1 MDEQINELLTFNEI
15 KNFKRDS
22 LIKNLQSPRKSNE
35 ETKLIPKSAN
45 NNKILSFKEKYDEQL
60 LLSEKRARREKYLLD
75 LKKKNRLNLEQF
87 LKNQIEYE
95 QNKNFKIEFNRN
107 KLREEEIL
115 KTSKDKI
122 PLCKTTLKICKK
134 INYSPI
140 YLRTEKILNTQKEN
154 INKIKTKYENSQ
166 TNFSL
171 KNYCRTDIKPNKKNH
186 KRKSSYDYNIKIR
199 FKTWLDQ
206 QDQWNRMVQKK
217 NIDRINSLKT
227 VENEKKNLHPH
238 LSQGTI
244 KIFEDK
250 EKNMEYNLTND
261 TDGDFYYRNMNTGY
275 EKLYT
280 DMYEIDKKKTLLY
293 QKSLPSFIPQTN
305 PNKKNIRSKYFNEKN
320 YITKK
325 LNNNINTSFFF
336 RKKLHKKSNSVDNNN
351 VIKSNDFQMFL
362 NDELT
367 NSNIF
372 TKERNEES
380 IEHWTHALLKI
391 KNTNEENER
400 LYHLNI
406 MPTCPWNEN
415 AINEIKMCGHARDIV
430 KKFI

>member
-15 KNFKRDS
+15 KNIKRES

-35 ETKLIPKSAN
+35 ETKLIPKSAK

-75 LKKKNRLNLEQF
+75 LKKKNRLNLDQF

-95 QNKNFKIEFNRN
+95 QNKNYKIELNRN
-107 KLREEEIL
+107 KLREDEIEKSL
-115 KTSKDKI
+115 KDKI
-122 PLCKTTLKICKK
+122 PLCKNTLKICKK

-140 YLRTEKILNTQKEN
+140 FLRTEEIINTQKEN

-171 KNYCRTDIKPNKKNH
+171 KNYCCTDIKNNKKNH
-186 KRKSSYDYNIKIR
+186 KRKSSYDYNNKIR

-227 VENEKKNLHPH
+227 VESEKKNFHPH

-250 EKNMEYNLTND
+250 EKNMENNLTND
-261 TDGDFYYRNMNTGY
+261 TDGDFYYRNTNTGY

-293 QKSLPSFIPQTN
+293 QKSLPTFIPQTN
-305 PNKKNIRSKYFNEKN
+305 PNKKNIHSKYFNEKN

-325 LNNNINTSFFF
+325 NNNENNITFSLK
-336 RKKLHKKSNSVDNNN
+336 KKLHKKSNSVDNNM
-351 VIKSNDFQMFL
+351 IKSNNFQMFF

-367 NSNIF
+367 SSNIF
-372 TKERNEES
+372 TRDGNEEN
-380 IEHWTHALLKI
+380 IERWTHALLNL
-391 KNTNEENER
+391 KNDGEENER
-400 LYHLNI
+400 IYHLNI

-430 KKFI
+430 KKFL